1 MVDGDSEGGRGS
13 SFRALNHAN
22 NPGAVSPSDG
32 AQPRASQAEAMPD
45 DLSPSNGNLQASD
58 SSHHTA
64 SHSANV
70 HLVAE
75 RDAQSTP
82 PAPSAT
88 TQPAAPSQSQSAT
101 MSASAPAHAPAK
113 DDTPASTSGYGTRS
127 RNRPGT
133 ARINYAEDI
142 EMDFEMPA
150 NAAAAANGNNGT
162 SSERTTRSPAASGLD
177 ATQSPAPSAKRG
189 PAAAT
194 NGTPVSGAAS
204 RDSSIPGTSTFNAN
218 PNATAAT
225 AQGKKRKAGGSHG
238 ANSNAPPA
246 SAAATSTAVRRK
258 DALVAANM
266 RRETNM
272 MTFEKCGA
280 TLNDKQQLEA
290 DDGTV
295 LAVDDHVYLVCE
307 PPGEPY
313 YLCRIME
320 FLHANIN
327 DPNAPAPV
335 DSLRVNWYYRPRD
348 VLRYNN
354 DTRLVYG
361 TMHSDICPIAS
372 LRGKCNIKHRSEID
386 DLEEFRRTK
395 DSFWFNQVFDRFI
408 HRWYDVIPVAAVINV
423 PEKVKKALDERWK
436 FVVVETSRV
445 KELTSAVKTC
455 KRCSGYCATNDSVEC
470 AVCHNT
476 YHMNCVRPPLLKKP
490 SRGFAWACGPCG
502 RAQER
507 KLEARRTPII
517 GEAGISQ
524 EEEEQVDEEEEDA
537 GALINTTAPSPSG
550 SDAPVDDHPATQ
562 AEIALAKMWPMRY
575 LGIHCRVEDALQYDD
590 RAIYPRA
597 SSRLGP
603 RHQANVNVW
612 HGRPVELVKPSE
624 ARKRFRAAGH
634 KKDNKAKESAQAVEA
649 ERAEKAKRPK
659 WVQDEPPGYV
669 RRGED
674 FPNDDPRCTAKTIFK
689 MPESSRGEDDA
700 PADREKLVDDYMA
713 RAKAECAKV
722 IGVPE
727 YGTNFLT
734 KAIELFYAHNYDAD
748 AAIEALKKV
757 NRKKDL
763 REPEPNKEERKR
775 FEEGVAKYGSE
786 LRNVRVHVRTMSH
799 ADVVRYY
806 YMWKKTPR
814 GKEIWGN
821 FDGRKGKNQKL
832 ADPASKL
839 VDDIADD
846 VDDSAFDVGKAEK
859 LKKNFICKFC
869 STKKSRQWR
878 RAPGV
883 APGQTVLADGR
894 SKEKGTHLIPGL
906 CQRCARLWRKYAIK
920 YEDAEEL
927 IKKISATGGKKW
939 RKMIDQEL
947 MDEVNAAQNAPPE
960 PIASI
965 EPTSDTLTLQAEPPR
980 KKQKGVIAAPEKEPA
995 QQTPV
1000 EQPKKKVA
1008 PPPKPPTP
1016 PPQPVMPKMRE
1027 LPCAVCLQLEP
1038 LGDQRLVCKECRLTV
1053 HRQCYGVTE
1062 SRSGKWVCDQCK
1074 NDKKETVSYTYECV
1088 LCPIKE
1094 TVQELIEPPKV
1105 SHKKKSDKEREK
1117 ERLEKELRVQKLKEY
1132 QQQQRDRGRPE
1143 LPREPLKKTA
1153 ENNWVHLHCAVWTP
1167 ELKFTNPKS
1176 YELVE
1181 GVGTPT
1187 IKYDQ
1192 VCKICRTNRGA
1203 CVSCHQCHSSFHVG
1217 CAHSAGF
1224 IFGFDVTP
1232 VKSSRRDAV
1241 PTFTLGQETGSLAAA
1256 IWCKDHAP
1264 KTIVHPLNEVVDEDG
1279 TTALQL
1285 YVQNYKHADPTLTGT
1300 ARKANLLD
1308 QFTKSIPASTTGAP
1322 VNRRTSIV
1330 QAGSRSARNS
1340 TAGLLKLEEQET
1352 DSQSAT
1358 SIPKEDVKCE
1368 LCEVEVSPK
1377 WWKVPEA
1384 TDSAAS
1390 GSNPDLPISTI
1401 EAVHARQSSAS
1412 TPAPQEG
1419 PRFPNGIINPDP
1431 PEVTKSENISRS
1443 TSATGKTAVPDG
1455 IPVPRPGTYLC
1466 NKCNWKWKNKPEL
1479 LRPPPREPTPPPQPV
1494 RSPPRPFV
1502 APPAAPPA
1510 WRPMAGAAPP
1520 AHPSAPISPWTS
1532 HPPPPLNGVAHS
1544 PQPTV
1549 PHAPPL
1555 HPYHPVVA
1563 QHHPPPPPPPPNGY
1577 PPYNVPGVAPPGP
1590 QGTIR
1595 SPYAPPTASTSL
1607 HHTSSPMLAGL
1618 PNGIHSPHTGPYGS
1632 PAPGHIPPPQR
1643 HTESPFPGLYGGP
1656 HHGPPSH
1663 GSPGPVPAAVTG
1675 PGPLHN
1681 RPSTPRDGPL
1691 VQSGAS
1697 GASASPNLR
1706 NLLH

>member
-1 MVDGDSEGGRGS
+1 MVDGEAEGGRGS
-13 SFRALNHAN
+13 SSFRAVNHAH
-22 NPGAVSPSDG
+22 PGAVSPSDS
-32 AQPRASQAEAMPD
+32 AQPRAHQANTMPGD
-45 DLSPSNGNLQASD
+45 MSPSHDNPQSSD

-64 SHSANV
+64 SHSSNS

-75 RDAQSTP
+75 RDAQQTP
-82 PAPSAT
+82 PVSTTVT
-88 TQPAAPSQSQSAT
+88 TQPVAPSQSESAT
-101 MSASAPAHAPAK
+101 MAASESSQPPAK
-113 DDTPASTSGYGTRS
+113 DGTPASASGYGTRS
-127 RNRPGT
+127 RNLRGT
-133 ARINYAEDI
+133 ARPNYAEDV

-150 NAAAAANGNNGT
+150 AAAAANGSNGT
-162 SSERTTRSPAASGLD
+162 SSERTTRSPASGLD
-177 ATQSPAPSAKRG
+177 AAPSPAPSAKRA
-189 PAAAT
+189 AAAT

-204 RDSSIPGTSTFNAN
+204 RDSSTIPGTSTFNAN
-218 PNATAAT
+218 PNATPAT
-225 AQGKKRKAGGSHG
+225 AQGKKRKAGGSNA
-238 ANSNAPPA
+238 ANSNVAPA
-246 SAAATSTAVRRK
+246 SAAPSATAPRRK
-258 DALVAANM
+258 DAVVAANM

-272 MTFEKCGA
+272 MTFEKCGNR
-280 TLNDKQQLEA
+280 LNDKQQLEA
-290 DDGTV
+290 DDGTI

-320 FLHANIN
+320 FLHTNN
-327 DPNAPAPV
+327 EQPSSPV

-361 TMHSDICPIAS
+361 TMHSDICPLAS
-372 LRGKCNIKHRSEID
+372 LRGICNIKHRSEID
-386 DLEEFRRTK
+386 DLEEFRRQK

-517 GEAGISQ
+517 GEAGPAP

-537 GALINTTAPSPSG
+537 GGLINTTAPSPSG

-624 ARKRFRAAGH
+624 ARKRFKAPGH

-649 ERAEKAKRPK
+649 ERADKAKRPK

-689 MPESSRGEDDA
+689 MPEGGGDDS
-700 PADREKLVDDYMA
+700 PADHEKLIDDYI
-713 RAKAECAKV
+713 RKSV
-722 IGVPE
+722 DIGEGYVQVAG
-727 YGTNFLT
+727 YDTNFRT
-734 KAIELFYAHNYDAD
+734 KALEILYALNYDVD
-748 AAIEALKKV
+748 AALEALKKL

-763 REPEPNKEERKR
+763 KNPEPNKEEKKR

-786 LRNVRVHVRTMSH
+786 LRNVRLHVRTMSH

-806 YMWKKTPR
+806 YMWKRSPR
-814 GKEIWGN
+814 GRQVWGN
-821 FDGRKGKNQKL
+821 FEGRKGKNQKL
-832 ADPASKL
+832 LGPASKL

-846 VDDSAFDVGKAEK
+846 VDDSAFDVRKAEK
-859 LKKNFICKFC
+859 LKKTFICKFC

-939 RKMIDQEL
+939 RKLIDQEL
-947 MDEVNAAQNAPPE
+947 MDEITAAQNAPPE
-960 PIASI
+960 PIKSI
-965 EPTSDTLTLQAEPPR
+965 EPANDTLPPPQTEPPR
-980 KKQKGVIAAPEKEPA
+980 KRQKGAAAIPESELA
-995 QQTPV
+995 QQAPV

-1088 LCPIKE
+1088 ICPIKE

-1105 SHKKKSDKEREK
+1105 SHKKKTDKEREK

-1167 ELKFTNPKS
+1167 ELKFTNPTT

-1192 VCKICRTNRGA
+1192 VCKICKTNKGA
-1203 CVSCHQCHSSFHVG
+1203 CVSCHQCHASFHVG
-1217 CAHSAGF
+1217 CAHSAGY
-1224 IFGFDVTP
+1224 IFGFDITP

-1241 PTFTLGQETGSLAAA
+1241 PTFTLGQETGSMAAA
-1256 IWCKDHAP
+1256 IWCKDHTP
-1264 KTIVHPLNEVVDEDG
+1264 KTIVHPLNEVVDDSG
-1279 TTALQL
+1279 MTALQL
-1285 YVQNYKHADPTLTGT
+1285 YVQNYKHADQTLTGT

-1308 QFTKSIPASTTGAP
+1308 QFTKNIPPPAGAP

-1330 QAGSRSARNS
+1330 QSGSRSARTS
-1340 TAGLLKLEEQET
+1340 SAGLPKTEDQDADGLRAPSVLK
-1352 DSQSAT
+1352 D
-1358 SIPKEDVKCE
+1358 DVKCE
-1368 LCEVEVSPK
+1368 LCDIEVSPK

-1384 TDSAAS
+1384 DSMTS
-1390 GSNPDLPISTI
+1390 GSSPDLPVNTI
-1401 EAVHARQSSAS
+1401 EAGQTRQSSTS

-1419 PRFPNGIINPDP
+1419 PRFPNGIINIDYPL
-1431 PEVTKSENISRS
+1431 EEISR
-1443 TSATGKTAVPDG
+1443 ATTPASG

-1466 NKCNWKWKNKPEL
+1466 NKCHWKWRNKPEL
-1479 LRPPPREPTPPPQPV
+1479 LRPSPKEPTPPPQPI
-1494 RSPPRPFV
+1494 RSPPRAFPPP
-1502 APPAAPPA
+1502 APPS
-1510 WRPMAGAAPP
+1510 WRPMPGTAPP
-1520 AHPSAPISPWTS
+1520 PHPGPTAHPSAPLPPWTS
-1532 HPPPPLNGVAHS
+1532 HPPPPLNGVTHS
-1544 PQPTV
+1544 PV
-1549 PHAPPL
+1549 PGPHGPPL
-1555 HPYHPVVA
+1555 HPYHPAVA
-1563 QHHPPPPPPPPNGY
+1563 QHHPPPPPPPNGY
-1577 PPYNVPGVAPPGP
+1577 PPYTVPPGVGPPGP

-1595 SPYAPPTASTSL
+1595 SPYAPPTAPTSL
-1607 HHTSSPMLAGL
+1607 HHTSSPMIAGL

-1643 HTESPFPGLYGGP
+1643 HTESPFPGLYGAAP
-1656 HHGPPSH
+1656 HGPPSH
-1663 GSPGPVPAAVTG
+1663 GSPGPGPVPAAVTG
-1675 PGPLHN
+1675 PGSMQH

-1691 VQSGAS
+1691 VQNGAS

>member
-1 MVDGDSEGGRGS
+1 MVDGDTEGGRGS
-13 SFRALNHAN
+13 SFRALNHAH
-22 NPGAVSPSDG
+22 PDTVSPPDA
-32 AQPRASQAEAMPD
+32 AQPRAPQVDDMPRD
-45 DLSPSNGNLQASD
+45 MSPSTED

-64 SHSANV
+64 PHSANV
-70 HLVAE
+70 HLAAE
-75 RDAQSTP
+75 RDAQQTP

-88 TQPAAPSQSQSAT
+88 TQSAAPSQSQPAT

-133 ARINYAEDI
+133 ARINYAEDV

-150 NAAAAANGNNGT
+150 AAAAAAAAANGNNGT
-162 SSERTTRSPAASGLD
+162 SSERTTRSPASGLD
-177 ATQSPAPSAKRG
+177 ATHSPAPSAKRG

-194 NGTPVSGAAS
+194 NGTPVSAAPS
-204 RDSSIPGTSTFNAN
+204 RDSSTIPGTSTFNAN

-246 SAAATSTAVRRK
+246 SAAAPSSAAKRK

-280 TLNDKQQLEA
+280 LLNDKKQLEA

-295 LAVDDHVYLVCE
+295 LAIDDHVYLVCE

-320 FLHANIN
+320 FLHVNTGEP
-327 DPNAPAPV
+327 DAPAPV

-372 LRGKCNIKHRSEID
+372 LRGKCHIKHRSEID

-423 PEKVKKALDERWK
+423 PERVKKALDERWK

-517 GEAGISQ
+517 GEAAISQ

-537 GALINTTAPSPSG
+537 NALVNTTAPSPSG

-674 FPNDDPRCTAKTIFK
+674 FPNDDPRCTAKAIFK
-689 MPESSRGEDDA
+689 MPESTRGEDDA
-700 PADREKLVDDYMA
+700 PADRERLVDEYMN

-734 KAIELFYAHNYDAD
+734 KAIELFYAHNYNAD
-748 AAIEALKKV
+748 AAIEALKRV
-757 NRKKDL
+757 SRKKDL

-775 FEEGVAKYGSE
+775 FEEAVAKYGSE

-814 GKEIWGN
+814 GKEIWGS

-920 YEDAEEL
+920 YEDAEEI

-947 MDEVNAAQNAPPE
+947 MDEINAAQNAPPE
-960 PIASI
+960 PITSI
-965 EPTSDTLTLQAEPPR
+965 EPTSDTLPPQPEPPR
-980 KKQKGVIAAPEKEPA
+980 KRQKGATAAPERESA

-1008 PPPKPPTP
+1008 PPPKLPTP

-1167 ELKFTNPKS
+1167 ELKFTNPKI

-1192 VCKICRTNRGA
+1192 VCKICKTNKGA
-1203 CVSCHQCHSSFHVG
+1203 CTSCHQCHANFHVG

-1241 PTFTLGQETGSLAAA
+1241 PTFSLGQETGSLAAA
-1256 IWCKDHAP
+1256 IWCKEHTP
-1264 KTIVHPLNEVVDEDG
+1264 KTIIHPLNEVVDEDG

-1285 YVQNYKHADPTLTGT
+1285 YVQNYKQADPTLTGT

-1308 QFTKSIPASTTGAP
+1308 QFTRSIPTSTAGAP
-1322 VNRRTSIV
+1322 VNRRTSIA

-1340 TAGLLKLEEQET
+1340 TAGLPKLEDQES
-1352 DSQSAT
+1352 DGQNAASQ
-1358 SIPKEDVKCE
+1358 PKEGIKCE
-1368 LCEVEVSPK
+1368 FCEKQVSPK
-1377 WWKVPEA
+1377 WWEVLSETP
-1384 TDSAAS
+1384 
-1390 GSNPDLPISTI
+1390 GSPDPDPDWPKSTI
-1401 EAVHARQSSAS
+1401 EAVNARTTS
-1412 TPAPQEG
+1412 TPVPQDG

-1431 PEVTKSENISRS
+1431 PEAPKSENISRS
-1443 TSATGKTAVPDG
+1443 ASANGRMYTPEG
-1455 IPVPRPGTYLC
+1455 IPIPRLGTYLC
-1466 NKCNWKWKNKPEL
+1466 NRCHWKWTHKPKL
-1479 LRPPPREPTPPPQPV
+1479 LIPPKKKPTPPPQPI
-1494 RSPPRPFV
+1494 RSPPRQFP
-1502 APPAAPPA
+1502 PPAAPPPPPSS
-1510 WRPMAGAAPP
+1510 WRPMAAAPP
-1520 AHPSAPISPWTS
+1520 PPSTAPMAPWTS
-1532 HPPPPLNGVAHS
+1532 HPPPPLNGVTHS
-1544 PQPTV
+1544 PQPSG
-1549 PHAPPL
+1549 PHAPPPL
-1555 HPYHPVVA
+1555 HPYHPAVA
-1563 QHHPPPPPPPPNGY
+1563 QHHPPPPPAPPNGY
-1577 PPYNVPGVAPPGP
+1577 PPFNVPGVAPPGP

-1595 SPYAPPTASTSL
+1595 SPYAPPTVPTSL

-1618 PNGIHSPHTGPYGS
+1618 SNGIHSPHTGPYGS

-1656 HHGPPSH
+1656 PHGPPSH
-1663 GSPGPVPAAVTG
+1663 GSPGPGSAAVG
-1675 PGPLHN
+1675 PGPMHN

-1691 VQSGAS
+1691 VQNGAS